1 MFLTFAHIFKV
12 LNEHYQLPNAEK
24 VLLELQKDNEGRDN
38 TGKLVEDA
46 TDFDVR
52 I

>member
-1 MFLTFAHIFKV
+1 MLSAFL
-12 LNEHYQLPNAEK
+12 L
-24 VLLELQKDNEGRDN
+24 LLELQKDNEGRDN